1 MKAFLT
7 VLYFLFV
14 CANVVLWLVID
25 FDAKATVKR
34 YLKEGWTV
42 SPEAKYMPLGL
53 KLKNHATPIVL
64 TCVPILN
71 IIAFF
76 AIVLNYEM
84 AAEFMT
90 DSAKKLMTPPATM
103 E

>member
-14 CANVVLWLVID
+14 CANAVLWLIID
-25 FDAKATVKR
+25 FDAKAIAKR
-34 YLKEGWTV
+34 YLKNGWTA
-42 SPEAKYMPLGL
+42 SPEMKHVPLGV
-53 KLKNHATPIVL
+53 KLKTHLTPIVL
-64 TCVPILN
+64 TCIPVVNILV
-71 IIAFF
+71 FF

-84 AAEFMT
+84 VAEFMM
-90 DSAKKLMTPPATM
+90 DSAKKLMIPPAAT

>member
-42 SPEAKYMPLGL
+42 SPEVKHMPLGL
-53 KLKNHATPIVL
+53 KLKTHLTPIVL

-71 IIAFF
+71 IIVFF

-84 AAEFMT
+84 VAEFML
-90 DSAKKLMTPPATM
+90 DSVKKLMTPPAAM

>member
-1 MKAFLT
+1 MKAFLI

-25 FDAKATVKR
+25 FDAKTIVKR
-34 YLKEGWTV
+34 HLKDGWTV
-42 SPEAKYMPLGL
+42 SPEAKHLPLGS
-53 KLKNHATPIVL
+53 KLKIHVIPIVL
-64 TCVPILN
+64 TCIPIVNTLV
-71 IIAFF
+71 FF

-84 AAEFMT
+84 IAEYMI
-90 DSAKKLMTPPATM
+90 DSAKKMMTPPAAT

>member
-14 CANVVLWLVID
+14 CVNVVLWLVID

-42 SPEAKYMPLGL
+42 PPEAKCVPLGS
-53 KLKNHATPIVL
+53 KLRTHIAPIMLTCLPIVN
-64 TCVPILN
+64 IL
-71 IIAFF
+71 AFF

-84 AAEFMT
+84 IVEFMM
-90 DSAKKLMTPPATM
+90 DSTKEMMAPPATM

>member
-1 MKAFLT
+1 MKAFLI

-42 SPEAKYMPLGL
+42 SPEVKRMPLGL
-53 KLKNHATPIVL
+53 KLKTHTTPVLLTCIPIVN
-64 TCVPILN
+64 ILV
-71 IIAFF
+71 FF
-76 AIVLNYEM
+76 AIALNYEM
-84 AAEFMT
+84 VAEFMV
-90 DSAKKLMTPPATM
+90 DSTKKMMTPPAAT

>member
-14 CANVVLWLVID
+14 GANVVMWLVID
-25 FDAKATVKR
+25 FDAKATINR
-34 YLKEGWTV
+34 YLKEGWAV
-42 SPEAKYMPLGL
+42 SPEVKHMPLGL
-53 KLKNHATPIVL
+53 KLKTHLTPVVL
-64 TCVPILN
+64 TCAPILN
-71 IIAFF
+71 IIVFF

-84 AAEFMT
+84 VAEFMV
-90 DSAKKLMTPPATM
+90 DSTKKLMTPPATM

>member
-14 CANVVLWLVID
+14 CANVALWLVID

-34 YLKEGWTV
+34 YLKEGWTI
-42 SPEAKYMPLGL
+42 SPEAKHMPLGL
-53 KLKNHATPIVL
+53 KLKTHLTPVVL

-71 IIAFF
+71 IIVFF

-84 AAEFMT
+84 VAEFML
-90 DSAKKLMTPPATM
+90 DSAKKLMTPPATT

>member
-7 VLYFLFV
+7 VLYFLFM

-42 SPEAKYMPLGL
+42 PPEAKRLPLGL
-53 KLKNHATPIVL
+53 KLKTHLTPVVL
-64 TCVPILN
+64 SCLPIMN
-71 IIAFF
+71 ILVFF

-84 AAEFMT
+84 VAEFMM
-90 DSAKKLMTPPATM
+90 DSAKKMMTPPAAT

>member
-34 YLKEGWTV
+34 YLKEGWTI
-42 SPEAKYMPLGL
+42 SPEAKHMPLDL
-53 KLKNHATPIVL
+53 KLKTHLTPVVL
-64 TCVPILN
+64 TCVPIVNVL
-71 IIAFF
+71 AFF

-84 AAEFMT
+84 IAEFMM
-90 DSAKKLMTPPATM
+90 DSAKKMMISPTVT

>member
-25 FDAKATVKR
+25 FDAKAIAKR
-34 YLKEGWTV
+34 YLKDGWTV
-42 SPEAKYMPLGL
+42 PPEAKRVPLGV
-53 KLKNHATPIVL
+53 KLKNYVSPIVL

-84 AAEFMT
+84 VAEFMT

>member
-14 CANVVLWLVID
+14 CANVVLWLIID
-25 FDAKATVKR
+25 FDAKATVNR

-42 SPEAKYMPLGL
+42 SPEAKRRPLGL
-53 KLKNHATPIVL
+53 KLKTHLTPVVL

-71 IIAFF
+71 VAVFF

-84 AAEFMT
+84 VAEFML
-90 DSAKKLMTPPATM
+90 DSVKKLMTPPAAM

>member
-42 SPEAKYMPLGL
+42 PPEAKCAPLGS
-53 KLKNHATPIVL
+53 KLRTHIAPIMLTCLPIVN
-64 TCVPILN
+64 IL
-71 IIAFF
+71 AFF

-84 AAEFMT
+84 IVEFMM
-90 DSAKKLMTPPATM
+90 DSSKEMMAPPATI